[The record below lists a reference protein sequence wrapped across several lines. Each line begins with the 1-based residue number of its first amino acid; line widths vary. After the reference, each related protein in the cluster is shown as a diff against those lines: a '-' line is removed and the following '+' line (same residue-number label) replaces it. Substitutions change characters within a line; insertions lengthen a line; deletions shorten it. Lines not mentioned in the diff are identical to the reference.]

1 VVVDQEDESAAG
13 WVRGQSVS
21 TRNIKWSGTWGCAAT
36 TGGVISP
43 AVNSQPNPA
52 AFGRH
57 ETWAL
62 SIPDLLLR
70 SQSVSH
76 RSLSGTADWALLTA
90 FFAPVSPV
98 SPLHGGN
105 TLVRDSIPP
114 FPRAQTGDIAA
125 TQIKL
130 PYRCDPPVMSRT

>member
-1 VVVDQEDESAAG
+1 
-13 WVRGQSVS
+13 VRGQSVS

-43 AVNSQPNPA
+43 VVNSQPNPA
-52 AFGRH
+52 AFERH

-70 SQSVSH
+70 SESVSH

-90 FFAPVSPV
+90 ALLPSAPSLRCMGATPWF
-98 SPLHGGN
+98 
-105 TLVRDSIPP
+105 RDSIPP

-125 TQIKL
+125 MQIKL
-130 PYRCDPPVMSRT
+130 PYRYDPPVMSRT